1 MPCVPKGTKQDM
13 CQLKIRKSLV
23 ISANSASIEPYVKA
37 GRTPALHHQSAVA
50 SIQCMFH
57 PSKSHDP

>member
-23 ISANSASIEPYVKA
+23 ISANSASIEPSVKA

-50 SIQCMFH
+50 SI
-57 PSKSHDP
+57 